1 MDHTGSVGFAP
12 ISACNVPKF
21 CNFSALSASAHGS
34 AAGLKARVPA
44 TPTRRLLPTLGARAA
59 SSFAHCAGRHHKLPR
74 SCWPRPAQSASAR
87 QLCTRQ
93 QPAATDGGG
102 PSGLT
107 TTDSKY
113 LDTSFAARLFCKLEL
128 SSFSEA
134 ELRSAFERT
143 DTGGTGQLSRDEI
156 RAMLLHEEQ
165 GRVCPRMLESQV
177 EATTAHLLSA
187 APSGRLPFGE
197 FKDKITALAE
207 RRDPRIWPIAASMLL
222 SGTAVGV
229 VLPVMPMLVHHLGL
243 SQAEYGYVVAAFGL
257 AKLVGNVPAATLVD
271 RYGRRALL
279 ASGLAVVGCGMVGVG
294 LAGSLEQLVAAR
306 LISGLGVSFLLS
318 GATMAVLTLT
328 LTRSLRLT
336 LAPNPSADPHRNTL
350 PRRDDGRC

>member
-1 MDHTGSVGFAP
+1 M
-12 ISACNVPKF
+12 
-21 CNFSALSASAHGS
+21 ASI
-34 AAGLKARVPA
+34 PA
-44 TPTRRLLPTLGARAA
+44 TPTRRLLPKLGARAV

-74 SCWPRPAQSASAR
+74 SCWPRPAHHTR
-87 QLCTRQ
+87 QLCTRP
-93 QPAATDGGG
+93 QPATPDGGG
-102 PSGLT
+102 PSGSGSPPLFALA
-107 TTDSKY
+107 TTDAKY

-134 ELRSAFERT
+134 ELRGAFERT
-143 DTGGTGQLSRDEI
+143 DTGGTGQLSREEI

-187 APSGRLPFGE
+187 APSGLLPFGE
-197 FKDKITALAE
+197 FKEKITALAE

-243 SQAEYGYVVAAFGL
+243 SQACNPIALLLATYYALATTHYPVPTTHHLRLTVRSSLRTTQAEYGYVVAAFGL

-271 RYGRRALL
+271 RHGRRALL
-279 ASGLAVVGCGMVGVG
+279 ASGLAVVGCGM
-294 LAGSLEQLVAAR
+294 
-306 LISGLGVSFLLS
+306 I
-318 GATMAVLTLT
+318 
-328 LTRSLRLT
+328 
-336 LAPNPSADPHRNTL
+336 
-350 PRRDDGRC
+350 